1 MILVAVGMIVRDGD
15 DHAQPTSA
23 TEHAP
28 ISPSL
33 RSTELGFAVAQVDF
47 AERQL
52 TLKLVYFGPPLSGKT
67 TNLRALHAKVDKLNR
82 GRLMTLDTRDDRTL
96 FFDLLPIFFRTSSFS
111 FRIKVYTVPGQPV
124 HEATRKVVLAGAD
137 GVVFVADSSPDS
149 ARRTARRGRTSSRT
163 SHALALDAIP
173 VVVQY
178 NKRDLPGCGAAR
190 RARPVRRSAAADRSR
205 RAAKAGDGV
214 VPTFFALVAAAWDYF
229 DKDLQL
235 ATKLGIDSQAFR
247 GSLAEHVGVADALE

>member
-1 MILVAVGMIVRDGD
+1 M
-15 DHAQPTSA
+15 AQ
-23 TEHAP
+23 
-28 ISPSL
+28 L
-33 RSTELGFAVAQVDF
+33 DF

-52 TLKLVYFGPPLSGKT
+52 TIKLVYFGPPLSGKT
-67 TNLRALHAKVDKLNR
+67 SNLRALYANVDKLNR

-111 FRIKVYTVPGQPV
+111 FRIKVYTVPGQHV

-137 GVVFVADSSPDS
+137 GVVFVADSNPIAAEPNRDAWASLQQ
-149 ARRTARRGRTSSRT
+149 AL
-163 SHALALDAIP
+163 HAHTLEAIP

-178 NKRDLPGCGAAR
+178 NKRDLPDAVAIASAPPFGD
-190 RARPVRRSAAADRSR
+190 RPIIEAT
-205 RAAKAGDGV
+205 AKSGIGV
-214 VPTFFALVAAAWDYF
+214 VPTFFELVSAAWDYL

-247 GSLAEHVGVADALE
+247 AALAEHVGVSNAVD